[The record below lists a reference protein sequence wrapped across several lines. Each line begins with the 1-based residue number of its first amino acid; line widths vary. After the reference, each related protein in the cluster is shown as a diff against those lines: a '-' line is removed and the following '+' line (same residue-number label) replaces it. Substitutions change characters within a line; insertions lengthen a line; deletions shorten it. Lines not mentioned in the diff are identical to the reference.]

1 MRHRPRSRSLLRVWP
16 FACLAVVACAESP
29 DSTGEPGAWPLEGR
43 LETIVF
49 EGPQGATQA
58 FPGAGRRLRGDRARF
73 RRGPDRGL
81 GRAHRRPRPATKA
94 RGFVSRRSTT
104 RLLRPG
110 GRDRDAPRRSRR
122 VSTREM
128 RTIAFVMVD
137 YGEGVNVTEAAAQ
150 RFMFSTTQPGPTLG
164 IGANDKSTLQFYD
177 ETSFGFF
184 GVSGDVEGPLQW
196 TGAAG
201 VQRLRREP
209 AREACSARWSRRRTV
224 TTSGT
229 TAPCSRR
236 ANTAGAA
243 SGTGPRRRAT
253 SGSTAT
259 LFDGAITH
267 EIGHNL
273 GYQHASSIRCSGTPL
288 ANDPLTCTT
297 TEYGSAI
304 SIMGNTSNGHMMAL
318 EKWYAGW
325 FKGCNAVR
333 VRSSGTFN
341 LLPIE
346 TRVRRRP
353 GAADPDAG
361 HDAAVRSAADE
372 HRPRSA
378 TTTSSTGTARGLD
391 TGMTPAVYVV
401 ASDDIAA
408 PNRVCARSVQMDMN
422 PSTNALNGMTAGQSF
437 TDPAGGVM
445 FSVTSLN
452 AASAVINVTLSA
464 AAMPNTCMDGSELAG
479 SGPATCGGGTGG
491 SGGGERHGGSGRQAR
506 ADAAARRE
514 RRGAGGRGGATGTG
528 GARRR
533 TRRHDGNGR
542 RGLDAAARPERRG
555 TIGTGGA
562 PAQRADAAARRDAG
576 GGAWAA
582 RRGAQPDAAAP
593 VAARRAVPLA
603 RPAPESDGR
612 QHRRGWRDR
621 SGRPG
626 RHSGRRRRCHRRQ
639 RPGSDRRGLR
649 LRGRRI
655 AAQPHPRP
663 GDSLAL
669 AGVVCSRRRRRSLRL
684 AALSRS

>member
-1 MRHRPRSRSLLRVWP
+1 MPQ
-16 FACLAVVACAESP
+16 SP

-49 EGPQGATQA
+49 EGPQGATKHFLVPDDGSA
-58 FPGAGRRLRGDRARF
+58 AVELDFDVDPTAGSGARIGVRGRLEGARF
-73 RRGPDRGL
+73 RVSAFDDALIPAG
-81 GRAHRRPRPATKA
+81 ATETRPAA
-94 RGFVSRRSTT
+94 LSA
-104 RLLRPG
+104 
-110 GRDRDAPRRSRR
+110 APP
-122 VSTREM
+122 EKM
-128 RTIAFVMVD
+128 RTIAFVGVD

-196 TGAAG
+196 TGAAACNG
-201 VQRLRREP
+201 SGGSQLAQMLRPMVSTTYGHYIWYYGSVQS
-209 AREACSARWSRRRTV
+209 ACEYGWGSLGNW
-224 TTSGT
+224 
-229 TAPCSRR
+229 
-236 ANTAGAA
+236 NTPSSNVWFNGA
-243 SGTGPRRRAT
+243 
-253 SGSTAT
+253 

-346 TRVRRRP
+346 TACGGGVQALQIPMPVTTRQF
-353 GAADPDAG
+353 DPQQ
-361 HDAAVRSAADE
+361 
-372 HRPRSA
+372 
-378 TTTSSTGTARGLD
+378 TTTAPIRYYYLEYRNGTGLD

-401 ASDDIAA
+401 ASNDIAA

-452 AASAVINVTLSA
+452 TAGAVVSVTLSA
-464 AAMPNTCMDGSELAG
+464 TAMPNTCMDGSQLAG
-479 SGPATCGGGTGG
+479 SGPVTCGGGTGG
-491 SGGGERHGGSGRQAR
+491 SGGSSGATGTGGTTGTGGGAGGRGGTTGTGGAGGR
-506 ADAAARRE
+506 GGTTGTGGAGGRGGTTGMG
-514 RRGAGGRGGATGTG
+514 GAGGRGGATGTG
-528 GARRR
+528 GA
-533 TRRHDGNGR
+533 
-542 RGLDAAARPERRG
+542 
-555 TIGTGGA
+555 IGTGGA
-562 PAQRADAAARRDAG
+562 GGAVGGASGSAGGAAGSAAGRGGTG
-576 GGAWAA
+576 GGAVGGATGAAGTGNVSTRPVVARRPRAA
-582 RRGAQPDAAAP
+582 RVAWPAFRAASAAPPAATARARPKAAAP
-593 VAARRAVPLA
+593 ASSAHRRAAMSPGWRSPSGWSASCSAGGAAGRVT
-603 RPAPESDGR
+603 SDGP
-612 QHRRGWRDR
+612 
-621 SGRPG
+621 S
-626 RHSGRRRRCHRRQ
+626 
-639 RPGSDRRGLR
+639 
-649 LRGRRI
+649 
-655 AAQPHPRP
+655 A
-663 GDSLAL
+663 
-669 AGVVCSRRRRRSLRL
+669 
-684 AALSRS
+684 